1 MQPKTIL
8 KALGAVFDE
17 CLEFIHWLLH
27 ENSKRFST
35 YLPNLRISYD
45 STFHL
50 AKVWSY
56 WSKTRGVANQSA
68 FFFCGLDSVP
78 ETNVRKLENVTAHS
92 AYLIS
97 KKKIW
102 IDHSDLISTIFG
114 QCVIELRMCKNCTRL
129 TRQVKK
135 NCELVIFLAFFA
147 DGRTRSRPKSD
158 KSLRSYGITCA
169 ARRWEKFS
177 RKLA

>member
-1 MQPKTIL
+1 MCSWIVIKHIGFSVWNTAYKSHHLKHMQPKTIL

-56 WSKTRGVANQSA
+56 WSKTRGVANQCA

-97 KKKIW
+97 KKN
-102 IDHSDLISTIFG
+102 LN
-114 QCVIELRMCKNCTRL
+114 R
-129 TRQVKK
+129 
-135 NCELVIFLAFFA
+135 
-147 DGRTRSRPKSD
+147 
-158 KSLRSYGITCA
+158 SLRFNQYNFRPVCYKA
-169 ARRWEKFS
+169 
-177 RKLA
+177 